1 MIVVLLTG
9 TIMPVFLVITSLSVV
24 FYLALLVFLYRD
36 GCKRRL
42 RGGSAY
48 KVQAASA
55 AETGPLPAV
64 VAGRPSPRRPNS
76 ATVLVRF
83 RENTGRGRLKSQAT
97 QSGPAEIITL
107 PTLARDNDDV
117 CVVRFIAKG

>member
-36 GCKRRL
+36 GRKRRL
-42 RGGSAY
+42 RGGSVY
-48 KVQAASA
+48 KVQAGSA
-55 AETGPLPAV
+55 AETGPLPAMV
-64 VAGRPSPRRPNS
+64 YAGRSSPRRPNS

-117 CVVRFIAKG
+117 

>member
-1 MIVVLLTG
+1 MIVVLWTG

-36 GCKRRL
+36 GRKRRPS
-42 RGGSAY
+42 GGSVY
-48 KVQAASA
+48 KVQAGSA
-55 AETGPLPAV
+55 AETGPLPAMV
-64 VAGRPSPRRPNS
+64 YAGRPSPRRRNS

-83 RENTGRGRLKSQAT
+83 RENKGRDRLKSQAI
-97 QSGPAEIITL
+97 QSEPAEVITL

-117 CVVRFIAKG
+117 